1 MVSKIMGNRIMAIDY
16 GDKRVGIAMSDESC
30 QIPFGHSVIDGQ
42 NKTTLLK
49 TILNLIDEYE
59 IKKIV
64 LGLPRNM
71 DGSYG
76 FQSRKVIEFKDLL
89 ISKTSIP
96 VELLDERLTTIQ
108 AIKISHQQG
117 LKKEKRKKLTDI
129 ISAALIL
136 ENYLNLTNNS
146 KESEE

>member
-1 MVSKIMGNRIMAIDY
+1 MAIDF
-16 GDKRVGIAMSDESC
+16 GDKRVGIAISDELC
-30 QIPFGHSVIDGQ
+30 KIAQGHSVLDGEDQ
-42 NKTTLLK
+42 TTL
-49 TILNLIDEYE
+49 IDRISQLIQKYD

-76 FQSRKVIEFKDLL
+76 FQSQKVLEFKELL
-89 ISKTSIP
+89 STKTEIP

-108 AIKISHQQG
+108 AIKITHQQG
-117 LKKEKRKKLTDI
+117 LKREKRKKLTDI

-136 ENYLNLTNNS
+136 ENYINLMNNS
-146 KESEE
+146 VNSQG